1 MIVVINP
8 YTVTELRINAN
19 RGEQMNYS
27 LPAYGCG
34 DQSSVK
40 GERHLRVHLE
50 NSFTQFFLIVII
62 YSGTYS
68 IWIYAFILSPG
79 SEFILVCMACGSET
93 GSMRLKLMYI
103 TIKSLKHLYT
113 FWKYFLRFFSYRF

>member
-19 RGEQMNYS
+19 RGEQMNNG

-68 IWIYAFILSPG
+68 NGYTRSFCHQDPSSFWYAWHADP
-79 SEFILVCMACGSET
+79 
-93 GSMRLKLMYI
+93 KLDPC
-103 TIKSLKHLYT
+103 S
-113 FWKYFLRFFSYRF
+113 